1 MVLEDEKGLEYDTV
15 YLSKKT
21 ALSGGW
27 RAFALK
33 HKLDDGD
40 AVVFELVEAARFKV
54 LCVANSHPTL
64 F

>member
-1 MVLEDEKGLEYDTV
+1 MVLEDEKGSEHDAV
-15 YLSKKT
+15 YLRKKT

-40 AVVFELVEAARFKV
+40 AVVEAARFKV
-54 LCVANSHPTL
+54 LYVANFHPAL